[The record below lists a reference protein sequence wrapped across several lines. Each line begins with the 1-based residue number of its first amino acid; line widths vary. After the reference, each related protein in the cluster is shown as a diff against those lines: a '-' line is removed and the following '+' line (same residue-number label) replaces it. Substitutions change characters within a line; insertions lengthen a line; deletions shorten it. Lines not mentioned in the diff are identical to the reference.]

1 MQDQILNSSNNHK
14 AVLTSAIV
22 AKSAVVREN
31 GKVNIIVVFQKST
44 KHEFYWVFRA
54 KNARSARKSWK
65 FEGYYNRDFNSDAK
79 PYRDFGSFVDYYSR
93 RNQAKVLNVRVLHV
107 RRVAALLTKTDFESI
122 HSEWTPRINS
132 DDPRSY
138 KNQNRRLASHI
149 KGRVID
155 WPTR

>member
-1 MQDQILNSSNNHK
+1 MQERLLNSSNNHK
-14 AVLTSAIV
+14 SVLTSAIV

-44 KHEFYWVFRA
+44 RHEFYWVFRA

-79 PYRDFGSFVDYYSR
+79 PYRDFGSFVAYYAG
-93 RNQAKVLNVRVLHV
+93 RNQCKVLNVRVLHV
-107 RRVAALLTKTDFESI
+107 RRMAALRTKTDFESI
-122 HSEWTPRINS
+122 HSDWQPRINS
-132 DDPRSY
+132 NDPRDFR
-138 KNQNRRLASHI
+138 KMNKALEGRI

-155 WPTR
+155 WYR